1 VIGGDNVSVQ
11 EVNKETSKASN
22 YKTLYTTADAMLE
35 NLNEIG
41 VKYIF
46 ANLGSDHPAI
56 IESFAKAKFEDK
68 DTPQIITCPHEF
80 VAMSAAHGYAMLTG
94 EPQAV
99 IVHVDCGTQNLGGAI
114 HNAAKARIPILIFA
128 GTSPATQEGELKGS
142 RNEYIHWLQDSF
154 DQRGIVR
161 GYAKYDNE
169 IRTGKNIK
177 QMVSRAMQIAKSD
190 PKGPAYLMAAR
201 EVMEDEIEPYDI
213 DLKRWNSISPAAI
226 PDDRIQEI
234 AGRLLK
240 AEKPLIVTSYLGRN
254 QKSVQQL
261 IKLSERLAIPV
272 LESVPS
278 YMNFPSDHPMHI
290 GYTWNE
296 PHQNEHLE
304 EADFILVV
312 DSDVPWIP
320 YKNKPSKNCEIII
333 IDIDPLKEDI
343 PLWYIPAEGFFKA
356 DSCTALSQINSYFN
370 KHQRLIDEPSISIRY
385 KAISKIHKAQRL
397 EWKAMEYSGGE
408 SVITPQMLTGCLR
421 EVLNDEDIVISEAI
435 TNFSTVTR
443 HLPRNMPGTY
453 FSPGASSLGWSGG
466 AAFGAKLAEPD
477 KLVVALTGD
486 GSFMFSNP
494 TPLHW
499 MSGRYETPF
508 LTIIYNNEGWT
519 APKFSTLGVH
529 PNGIAQQ
536 TDEFFVKFNP
546 AARYADIAKAAG
558 GTFAYIIE
566 KPEELKD
573 TLLKAIHAVKHEG
586 KSAVVDVRLPQD

>member
-1 VIGGDNVSVQ
+1 MSVQ
-11 EVNKETSKASN
+11 GVKKETSVPSD
-22 YKTLYTTADAMLE
+22 YKTIHTTADAMLE
-35 NLNEIG
+35 TLQENG

-56 IESFAKAKFEDK
+56 IESFAKAKYENK
-68 DTPQIITCPHEF
+68 DTPQVITCPHEF

-177 QMVSRAMQIAKSD
+177 QMVTRAMQIAKSD

-201 EVMEDEIEPYDI
+201 EVMEDEVETYKI
-213 DLKRWNSISPAAI
+213 DLKRWGSISAAAI
-226 PDDRIQEI
+226 PDDRIQGI

-240 AEKPLIVTSYLGRN
+240 ADKPLIVTSYLGRN
-254 QKSVQQL
+254 QRSVQEL

-278 YMNFPSDHPMHI
+278 YMNFPSDNPMHI

-296 PHQNEHLE
+296 QDQNEHLA
-304 EADFILVV
+304 EADFILVL

-320 YKNKPSKNCEIII
+320 FKNKPSEKCDVVI

-343 PLWYIPAEGFFKA
+343 PLWYIQAEGFYKA
-356 DSCTALSQINSYFN
+356 DSFTALSQINSYLN
-370 KHQRLIDEPSISIRY
+370 QHERIIDESSVSKRY
-385 KAISKIHKAQRL
+385 KTILKIHQGQRR
-397 EWKAMEYSGGE
+397 EWKAAEYSFKE
-408 SVITPQMLTGCLR
+408 SIITPEMLTGCLR
-421 EVLNDEDIVISEAI
+421 EVLNDEDIVICEAI

-443 HLPRNMPGTY
+443 HLPRNKPGTY

-499 MSGRYETPF
+499 MSGRYEVPF

-519 APKFSTLGVH
+519 APKYSTLGVH
-529 PNGIAQQ
+529 PNGVAQQ

-546 AARYADIAKAAG
+546 AAKYADIAKAAG
-558 GTFAYIIE
+558 GTFAYTVK
-566 KPEELKD
+566 KPEEVKD
-573 TLLKAIHAVKHEG
+573 TLLKAINTVKHEG
-586 KSAVVDVRLPQD
+586 KSAVVDVRLPQG